1 MPLQIVALSGPLAG
15 RTFALGSGPLSFGRT
30 PENTIVIS
38 SPLASRR
45 HAELRFE
52 GGGYVLYDLNSSNGT
67 LLNGQR
73 VQVQRMRPGDVI
85 TIGDESF
92 RFDAPIAAVD
102 KTLLATPQPAPT
114 QLSGG
119 AGFPP
124 LAQAGPAPLPP
135 PPVAGPNFSVPAG
148 AASAPPRKRSR
159 WPLCLALS
167 LLFLCVA
174 GAGLGGGVYWYTRG
188 GGGGPTGGGGTSGG
202 GILGTNPTR
211 VPNSAGTNNNAPPPT
226 REPAQGSEA
235 AWTVMVY
242 LDGDNNLES
251 DALTDFAEMARVGS
265 DDQINIVVQLDRVA
279 SSESWD
285 DTSAGDWDGT
295 KRFLVEPGM
304 RPTEENALEDLGE
317 LNMGD
322 PDVLADFI
330 AWGVESYPA
339 QRYAVILWD
348 HGASWLG
355 IASDDT
361 SGDVLNLPE
370 LSAALETARQR
381 SGYGT
386 LDLIGFDA
394 CLMAQLDVFV
404 AVQPYAQVVVASAEL
419 EPNTGWAWDA
429 WLQELANDPQQD
441 VHAIASVIV
450 ETYMDSF
457 SLGMADEV
465 TLSAFDLEKLDPL
478 TSEVNQLA
486 QAMIADMRGSYPAIG
501 QARSF
506 VDVYA
511 PSYSEEFNAIDLGHF
526 VELLPEHGAK
536 GEVAD
541 AAARVNAALQDARI
555 ANVAGSYHR
564 GASGVSI
571 YFPQLAELY
580 VDDYERGSPL
590 PRATKWADFLKTY
603 HGTGDVAVTQP
614 TISGL
619 DLDSPVVSMDRL
631 STLSGKLSGSDIA
644 YVFAFIGIPNASR
657 DSVDLIYVDF
667 IYPPGAT
674 QNDTEPVWP
683 DGEFDLSL
691 TWDATNWYLSNGRDQ
706 IEALVGPIKYG
717 SRYYGVE
724 GVYTSKA
731 TGEKIDAGLI
741 FDVQGTQGTLVRIW
755 GFPKGKDKQEAQPYE
770 LTPAPGDTFTAYT
783 RSYTDTG
790 DNLEADRVA
799 GQTITFGDTP
809 LSASFGPTING
820 DYVMG
825 FLVRDIA
832 GNFSYDYVDVTVEN
846 P

>member
-15 RTFALGSGPLSFGRT
+15 RTFPLGSGSLSFGRT
-30 PENTIVIS
+30 SDNTVVIS

-52 GGGYVLYDLNSSNGT
+52 AGGYVLYDLNSSNGT

-73 VQVQRMRPGDVI
+73 VQVQRMNPGDVI

-92 RFDAPIAAVD
+92 RFDAPVAAVD
-102 KTLLATPQPAPT
+102 KTLVATPQAPPT
-114 QLSGG
+114 QPVAGG
-119 AGFPP
+119 YAAPP
-124 LAQAGPAPLPP
+124 PLPP
-135 PPVAGPNFSVPAG
+135 PPVGGAGFQVPP
-148 AASAPPRKRSR
+148 ASAAPPPRKRSR

-167 LLFLCVA
+167 MLFLCVA
-174 GAGLGGGVYWYTRG
+174 VASVGGGVYWYTRG
-188 GGGGPTGGGGTSGG
+188 GGGGTTGGGGFTTGG
-202 GILGTNPTR
+202 GGVSSNPTR
-211 VPNSAGTNNNAPPPT
+211 VPNSTGNSGNSAPT
-226 REPAQGSEA
+226 REPAQGSDA
-235 AWTVMVY
+235 AWTIMVY

-251 DALTDFAEMARVGS
+251 DALIDFAEMARVGS
-265 DDQINIVVQLDRVA
+265 DDQINIVVQLDRIA
-279 SSESWD
+279 SREMWD

-295 KRFLVEPGM
+295 KRFLVEAGM

-322 PDVLADFI
+322 PEVLADFI
-330 AWGVESYPA
+330 AWGVENYPA
-339 QRYAVILWD
+339 QRYALILWD

-370 LSAALETARQR
+370 VSAALETARQR

-394 CLMAQLDVFV
+394 CLMAQLDVFL

-429 WLQELANDPQQD
+429 WLEVLSQDPQQD
-441 VHAIASVIV
+441 AHAVASAIV

-465 TLSAFDLEKLDPL
+465 TLSAFDLERLDPL
-478 TSEVNQLA
+478 TSEVDQLA
-486 QAMIADMRGSYPAIG
+486 QAMIADMRGSYTAIG

-526 VELLPEHGAK
+526 VELLPEHGAR
-536 GEVAD
+536 GQVAD
-541 AAARVNAALQDARI
+541 VAARVNAALQDARI
-555 ANVAGSYHR
+555 ANAAGSYHR

-590 PRATKWADFLKTY
+590 PRATNWDDFLKTY
-603 HGTGDVAVTQP
+603 HGTADVAITQP

-619 DLDSPVVSMDRL
+619 DLDTSVVSMNRAATL
-631 STLSGKLSGSDIA
+631 NGTLSGTDIA
-644 YVFAFIGIPNASR
+644 YVFAFIGIPNDRR

-674 QNDTEPVWP
+674 ADDTEPSWP
-683 DGEFDLSL
+683 DGDFTLSL
-691 TWDATNWYLSNGRDQ
+691 TWDATNWYLSNGRNQ

-717 SRYYGVE
+717 TRYYGVE
-724 GVYTSKA
+724 GVFTSKA
-731 TGEKIDAGLI
+731 TGEEIDAGLI
-741 FDVQGTQGTLVRIW
+741 FDVEGGQGTLVRIW
-755 GFPKGKDKQEAQPYE
+755 GFPKGKDKQESQPYE

-783 RSYTDTG
+783 RNYTDTG
-790 DNLEADRVA
+790 SSLDTDRVA
-799 GQTITFGDTP
+799 GQTITFGDRP
-809 LSASFGPTING
+809 LSATFGPTLNG

-832 GNFSYDYVDVTVEN
+832 GNFSYDYVDVRVEN

>member
-15 RTFALGSGPLSFGRT
+15 RTFPLASGSLSFGRT
-30 PENTIVIS
+30 PDNTIMIS

-45 HAELRFE
+45 HAELRVE

-92 RFDAPIAAVD
+92 RFDAPVAAVD
-102 KTLLATPQPAPT
+102 KTLLATPQPAAT

-119 AGFPP
+119 ANLPP
-124 LAQAGPAPLPP
+124 MGHAGPSPLPP
-135 PPVAGPNFSVPAG
+135 PPVAGPSFGVPPG
-148 AASAPPRKRSR
+148 SSAPPPPRKRSR
-159 WPLCLALS
+159 WPIFLVVGV
-167 LLFLCVA
+167 LLTCV
-174 GAGLGGGVYWYTRG
+174 GLAGLGGGVYWFTRN
-188 GGGGPTGGGGTSGG
+188 GGGTNNG
-202 GILGTNPTR
+202 GIISTNPTR
-211 VPNSAGTNNNAPPPT
+211 VPNDAGTTSGPPPT
-226 REPAQGSEA
+226 REPAQGNEA

-265 DDQINIVVQLDRVA
+265 DDQINIVVQLDRVI
-279 SSESWD
+279 SSEMWD

-330 AWGVESYPA
+330 VWGVESYPA

-355 IASDDT
+355 VASDDT
-361 SGDVLNLPE
+361 SGDVLNMPE

-404 AVQPYAQVVVASAEL
+404 AVQPYAQVAVASAEL
-419 EPNTGWAWDA
+419 EPNLGWAWDA
-429 WLQELANDPQQD
+429 WLEELARDPQQD
-441 VHAIASVIV
+441 ARQIAPVIV
-450 ETYMDSF
+450 QTYIDSF
-457 SLGMADEV
+457 SVGMAEEV
-465 TLSAFDLEKLDPL
+465 TLSAFDLDQLDPL
-478 TSEVNQLA
+478 TAEVDRLA
-486 QAMIADMRGSYPAIG
+486 QAMIADMRGSYAAIG

-526 VELLPEHGAK
+526 VELLPEHGAQ

-541 AAARVNAALQDARI
+541 AAAAVNVALQNARI
-555 ANVAGSYHR
+555 ANVAGNYHR
-564 GASGVSI
+564 GASGISI

-590 PRATKWADFLKTY
+590 PRATKWADFLQNY
-603 HGTGDVAVTQP
+603 HGTADVAITQP

-619 DLDSPVVSMDRL
+619 AIDSEFVSINRL
-631 STLSGKLSGSDIA
+631 TTLSGTLSGSDIA
-644 YVFAFIGIPNASR
+644 YVFAFIGVPNDSR

-674 QNDTEPVWP
+674 QDDTEPSWP

-691 TWDATNWYLSNGRDQ
+691 TWDATNWYLSNGSDQ

-724 GVYTSKA
+724 GVYTSNA

-741 FDVQGTQGTLVRIW
+741 FDVEGNQGTLVRIW
-755 GFPKGKDKQEAQPYE
+755 GFPKGKDKQESQPYE

-809 LSASFGPTING
+809 LSASFGPTLNG

-832 GNFSYDYVDVTVEN
+832 GNFSYDYVDVTVDN